1 MSRIAISGANGF
13 LGWHTRCAAEGRG
26 ASSVGLGL
34 GAAFSAADATRVLD
48 GADRLVH
55 LAGVN
60 RGTDEEVSAGNVLFA
75 EQIASAL
82 RGSEVPPPTVV
93 FANSI
98 QAAHGNVYGDSKR
111 RAAEIIERACRD
123 LGLEFVDL
131 RLPNLFGEH
140 GRPFYNSFVATFCRL
155 LADGGRPTIEV
166 DREVPLLHAQHA
178 AAALLGDDHEMD
190 RHVVPATV
198 SSVLRE
204 LERFASQYASGEIPA
219 IESPFH
225 RDLFNTYRSF
235 SFDVRNAIPLVRHA
249 DARGSF
255 FEITRSHGAGG
266 QSSFSTTRPGIT
278 RGDHYHARKIE
289 RFTVLR
295 GTAIISLQK
304 LFSDEIIRIRVSGD
318 EPVAVDMPT
327 FWSHNITNSGTED
340 LYTSFW
346 INEIYDPADPD
357 TYPKVIPA

>member
-13 LGWHTRCAAEGRG
+13 LGWHTRCAAAGRG
-26 ASSVGLGL
+26 ATSVRLGL
-34 GAAFSAADATRVLD
+34 GESYSVAEATSVVG
-48 GADRLVH
+48 GADRLIH

-60 RGTDEEVSAGNVLFA
+60 RGTDDEVATGNVLFA
-75 EQIASAL
+75 EQLAAAL
-82 RGSEVPPPTVV
+82 RGSEAPPPTVV

-98 QAAHGNVYGDSKR
+98 QAAQGNVYGDSKR
-111 RAAEIIERACRD
+111 RAAEILELACQE

-155 LADGGRPTIEV
+155 LADGGRPTVEV
-166 DREVPLLHAQHA
+166 DREVPLLHAQNA
-178 AAALLGDDHEMD
+178 AAALLGDDEME
-190 RHVVPATV
+190 RHVVPVTV
-198 SSVLRE
+198 TSVLDD
-204 LERFASQYASGEIPA
+204 LERFAAQYASGEIPA
-219 IESPFH
+219 IETPFH

-235 SFDVRNAIPLVRHA
+235 SFEVRNAIPLVRHA

-266 QSSFSTTRPGIT
+266 QSSFSTTRPGVT

-295 GTAIISLQK
+295 GTAVISLQR
-304 LFSDEIIRIRVSGD
+304 LFSDEILRIPVSGD

-327 FWSHNITNSGTED
+327 FWSHNITNSGTDD